1 MYLTFHHKLMTRF
14 IVVTMRAMLLTTVII
29 LMNIINEE
37 IGRHCRVDG
46 NRVVK
51 VADFGLARFTEER
64 EYYRPVDRTRALP
77 IKWMAIESMT
87 DDIFTTKSDVVGKIR
102 LVVFHVA
109 CCFNQSINQSRN
121 FKGGLIVT
129 SARWPS
135 GTVPD
140 LRPRGRGFESR
151 PWLLCIHRQLSV
163 PVPPLWGRSAKAG
176 SKRAYDAM
184 HLPRGLAASAGVRLR
199 AT

>member
-1 MYLTFHHKLMTRF
+1 
-14 IVVTMRAMLLTTVII
+14 MLLTTVII
-29 LMNIINEE
+29 LMNINEE
-37 IGRHCRVDG
+37 TGRHCRVDG

-109 CCFNQSINQSRN
+109 CCFNQSIKK
-121 FKGGLIVT
+121 F
-129 SARWPS
+129 
-135 GTVPD
+135 
-140 LRPRGRGFESR
+140 
-151 PWLLCIHRQLSV
+151 
-163 PVPPLWGRSAKAG
+163 
-176 SKRAYDAM
+176 
-184 HLPRGLAASAGVRLR
+184 
-199 AT
+199 